1 MKAPVEET
9 ESKNHSFP
17 KGLLFKRHPRIFQ
30 NSFETFFFKAGT
42 FQSDCWPIVVVL
54 RFTNAALPMR
64 CGDVVCITSSVFG
77 KNISQPTHY
86 SLLRL
91 KEKRI
96 ITVKH
101 LANIS
106 GGGTKYHIKATLSM
120 GCRPGLATDAS
131 QEPPVTLLIA
141 MKRKKWKGIHQGRG
155 MVILM
160 QWVRRRAPG
169 CCFVPPSSPG
179 STITEKQ
186 KRARVHVWLSS
197 VKVRLKP
204 MLYK

>member
-1 MKAPVEET
+1 MLHYLCVAGMLSALRPP
-9 ESKNHSFP
+9 FP
-17 KGLLFKRHPRIFQ
+17 
-30 NSFETFFFKAGT
+30 
-42 FQSDCWPIVVVL
+42 
-54 RFTNAALPMR
+54 
-64 CGDVVCITSSVFG
+64 G

-141 MKRKKWKGIHQGRG
+141 MKRKK
-155 MVILM
+155 
-160 QWVRRRAPG
+160 
-169 CCFVPPSSPG
+169 
-179 STITEKQ
+179 
-186 KRARVHVWLSS
+186 
-197 VKVRLKP
+197 
-204 MLYK
+204 